1 MDELAIPLVLVA
13 ATVGI
18 GWLCWVWMRA
28 SRASQRRMEEND
40 RRMIALMEEQNALL
54 RELTRRGTDAN

>member
-1 MDELAIPLVLVA
+1 MAELTVPLVLIA
-13 ATVGI
+13 ATLGI

-40 RRMIALMEEQNALL
+40 RRIIALLEEQNELL
-54 RELTRRGTDAN
+54 RSERRGQP